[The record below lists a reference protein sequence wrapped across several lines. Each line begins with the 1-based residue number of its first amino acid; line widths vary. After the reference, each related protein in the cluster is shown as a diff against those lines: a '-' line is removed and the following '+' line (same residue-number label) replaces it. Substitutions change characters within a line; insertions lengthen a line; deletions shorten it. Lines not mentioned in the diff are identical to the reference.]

1 MQRRPLLHALAA
13 ATVLATTAPALHAQ
27 TAQSADWPAR
37 PVRIIVAFPPGAPG
51 DIVARIVA
59 EKLGPRWKQP
69 LVVEN
74 RPGAGGNIGMDAVA
88 KSPPDGYTLLVGPD
102 TMFTVNPHLYRN
114 MPLRPDT
121 DLVPVTYLAAFTQM
135 LVCHPGAGI
144 AGVSDL
150 VKAARSRQ
158 LSYASGGAG
167 VPGHLAFEMF
177 ADAAGIQMVHVP
189 YRGPSPA
196 TQDLLAGQVPCG
208 FLATP
213 VVYPH
218 VRSGKL
224 RALAVSSAQRSPLAR
239 EVPTLAESGY
249 PGFDASFAETLSAPR
264 GTPAALVRRI
274 QADVAAVMQLPDV
287 KDKLQA
293 SDLDPLGI
301 TPDEAAQRNAR
312 AGTRWG
318 QVAGR
323 IGLKLD

>member
-1 MQRRPLLHALAA
+1 MQRRPFLHALAA
-13 ATVLATTAPALHAQ
+13 AVALATASPVLQAQAP
-27 TAQSADWPAR
+27 DWPAKA
-37 PVRIIVAFPPGAPG
+37 VRIIVAFPPGAPG
-51 DIVARIVA
+51 DIVARVIA
-59 EKLGPRWKQP
+59 EKLGPRWKQAV
-69 LVVEN
+69 VVEN

-88 KSPPDGYTLLVGPD
+88 KAAPDGYTLLVGPD
-102 TMFTVNPHLYRN
+102 TMFTVNPHLYRS
-114 MPLRPDT
+114 MPLKPDT

-135 LVCHPGAGI
+135 LVCHPSAGI
-144 AGVSDL
+144 ASVGDL
-150 VKAARSRQ
+150 VKAARSQR

-218 VRSGKL
+218 VRAGKL
-224 RALAVSSAQRSPLAR
+224 KALAVSSAQRSPLAR
-239 EVPTLAESGY
+239 EVPTLSESGY

-264 GTPAALVRRI
+264 GTPPALVRRI
-274 QADVAAVMQLPDV
+274 QADVAAVMQMADV

-293 SDLDPLGI
+293 NDLDPLGI
-301 TPDEAAQRNAR
+301 TPDEAGQRNVRGNA
-312 AGTRWG
+312 RWG

-323 IGLKLD
+323 IGLTLD

>member
-1 MQRRPLLHALAA
+1 MQRRPLLQALAA
-13 ATVLATTAPALHAQ
+13 AAVVAATPALQ
-27 TAQSADWPAR
+27 AQSTPIADWPAK

-51 DIVARIVA
+51 DIVARVVA
-59 EKLGPRWKQP
+59 EKLGPRWKQS

-88 KSPPDGYTLLVGPD
+88 KSAPDGYTLLVGPD
-102 TMFTVNPHLYRN
+102 TMFTVNPHLYRA
-114 MPLRPDT
+114 MPVKPDT
-121 DLVPVTYLAAFTQM
+121 DLVPVTYLASFTQM
-135 LVCHPGAGI
+135 LVCHPS
-144 AGVSDL
+144 AGVGSVAEL
-150 VKAARSRQ
+150 VKAARSQR
-158 LSYASGGAG
+158 LNYASGGAG

-224 RALAVSSAQRSPLAR
+224 KALAVSSAQRSPLAR
-239 EVPTLAESGY
+239 DVPTLAESGY

-264 GTPAALVRRI
+264 GTPPALVKRI
-274 QADVAAVMQLPDV
+274 QADVAAVMQMPDV

-293 SDLDPLGI
+293 NDLDPMGI
-301 TPDEAAQRNAR
+301 TPEEAAQRNTR
-312 AGTRWG
+312 ASARWG
-318 QVAGR
+318 EVAGR